1 MEHRGPYE
9 PSPDSGTDGIRIVEV
24 RSATVESL
32 SEIEDSTRAKFIA
45 VVVIGGLIALIGI
58 LARSIALVL
67 LAQLIILTLRIGRHT
82 SVWHYDM
89 LPYRV
94 KASFDALIGGEKA
107 SFSLVYLYYDSEEEA
122 RRAQRALLDKRFP
135 APLDNVIML
144 NFYDGSPMLVYPIVS
159 LARRLEAVEPGRPG
173 D

>member
-1 MEHRGPYE
+1 MEHGGSDGPG
-9 PSPDSGTDGIRIVEV
+9 PSGSAGGIRIVDV

-32 SEIEDSTRAKFIA
+32 SEVEDSARAKFIA
-45 VVVIGGLIALIGI
+45 VVVIGGLLALIGI

-67 LAQLIILTLRIGRHT
+67 LAQLIILTLRIGRHA

-94 KASFDALIGGEKA
+94 KASFDALIGGEEA

-122 RRAQRALLDKRFP
+122 RKAQRALLDKRFP
-135 APLDNVIML
+135 APLDDVIML

-159 LARRLEAVEPGRPG
+159 LARRLEAVEPGESRG
-173 D
+173 